1 MAQQAKTQLEIAVK
15 ATGVAGLSKL
25 KSALQ
30 SVNNIAKQSSVNFN
44 KIGAEL
50 NKTNQ
55 TMVRSVNNVSKL
67 KTSYEELARSVK
79 FGSQQFKE
87 ATEQAKKLD
96 KELAKMEKRR
106 PSGGGLRGAAQ
117 IAGTVA
123 GAGVFGGPEGAAGAL
138 IGAGFGPQGAI
149 VGGAIGAQV
158 GQLRQALGATAEYAA
173 ELQKLRIALV
183 GVTTSNAEYATAL
196 DAITQATQDYA
207 LPQDVVTR
215 QFTKLQASVQGAGG
229 NIDDTRDAFDGI
241 VSAVRATG
249 GSLAD
254 VDAALTATAQVFS
267 KGKVSAEELRQQI
280 GERLPGA
287 FTLFAESMG
296 KTPQEL
302 DKALEKG
309 QVSLQDFMVFVRKI
323 TERYKENA
331 KAIADSPAAAGDRLK
346 RDLAELSESVGRLLA
361 PIGAGFQKIF
371 SEITRVILG
380 ATQALNRFLG
390 LAFDEQKYQSAL
402 MTIADYEAEQM
413 AGGLPTDKRSRRAA
427 NQRYFQALETVRRQT
442 ALMQQGTGAGVVRP
456 EEGTGLAGIDV
467 DGTGAKAQKIKDI
480 SERMFEARKAAL
492 EFETE
497 KEKLKLEFAVRRL
510 EIEESEVG
518 ERLKAIQLLE
528 AEDKLARGLLRIDER
543 RAEELKRLF
552 NSFKIKSGGFEFSG
566 IDQGEGPKT
575 PFEALRKGADEFTDS
590 LKGALGAAQ
599 ELATVG
605 LQGISDG
612 ITNLVVNG
620 TLNFREFAAS
630 LLRDMARIIMQQV
643 VMKSLMQAI
652 GFGTNTVEKTDYT
665 KFFTSQ
671 PGDFPIP
678 KFAKGGITRGV
689 SIAGEAGP
697 EAVVPLPDG
706 RTIPVRMQGEGT
718 KVVVNVDAQGTAVQ
732 GDTANANRLGEA
744 IGTAVRQE
752 LLKQKRP
759 GGLLA

>member
-1 MAQQAKTQLEIAVK
+1 
-15 ATGVAGLSKL
+15 
-25 KSALQ
+25 
-30 SVNNIAKQSSVNFN
+30 
-44 KIGAEL
+44 
-50 NKTNQ
+50 
-55 TMVRSVNNVSKL
+55 
-67 KTSYEELARSVK
+67 
-79 FGSQQFKE
+79 
-87 ATEQAKKLD
+87 
-96 KELAKMEKRR
+96 
-106 PSGGGLRGAAQ
+106 
-117 IAGTVA
+117 
-123 GAGVFGGPEGAAGAL
+123 
-138 IGAGFGPQGAI
+138 
-149 VGGAIGAQV
+149 

-229 NIDDTRDAFDGI
+229 NIDDTKDAFDGI

-287 FTLFAESMG
+287 FTLFAQSIG

-309 QVSLQDFMVFVRKI
+309 QVSLQDFMNFVRKLI
-323 TERYKENA
+323 ERYKENS

-346 RDLAELSESVGRLLA
+346 RDLAELSESVGTLLA

-442 ALMQQGTGAGVVRP
+442 ALMQGPSAGVVRP
-456 EEGTGLAGIDV
+456 EEGTGLAGIDVDVDV

-528 AEDKLARGLLRIDER
+528 AEDKLARGLLKIDEE

-552 NSFKIKSGGFEFSG
+552 NSF
-566 IDQGEGPKT
+566 
-575 PFEALRKGADEFTDS
+575 
-590 LKGALGAAQ
+590 
-599 ELATVG
+599 
-605 LQGISDG
+605 
-612 ITNLVVNG
+612 
-620 TLNFREFAAS
+620 
-630 LLRDMARIIMQQV
+630 
-643 VMKSLMQAI
+643 
-652 GFGTNTVEKTDYT
+652 
-665 KFFTSQ
+665 
-671 PGDFPIP
+671 
-678 KFAKGGITRGV
+678 
-689 SIAGEAGP
+689 
-697 EAVVPLPDG
+697 
-706 RTIPVRMQGEGT
+706 
-718 KVVVNVDAQGTAVQ
+718 
-732 GDTANANRLGEA
+732 
-744 IGTAVRQE
+744 
-752 LLKQKRP
+752 
-759 GGLLA
+759 